1 MSLSVLLLCTVAFV
15 AGCKE
20 KAVAACPAGCT
31 KPCCA
36 KEGEAKACPAE
47 GTKPCCAKEGEAK
60 ACPVD
65 CDKPCCAKEGEAK
78 ACPEGCTKPCCAKEG
93 EAKACPPDCDKPC
106 CAEKKAEATEQTL
119 CPVMNKPINKELFIE
134 YEGQKV
140 YFCCPGCVDTFKKDP
155 AKYVKDLPQF
165 QQ

>member
-1 MSLSVLLLCTVAFV
+1 MNRKITLISLSVLLLCTLVFV

-20 KAVAACPAGCT
+20 KAVAACP
-31 KPCCA
+31 
-36 KEGEAKACPAE
+36 
-47 GTKPCCAKEGEAK
+47 
-60 ACPVD
+60 
-65 CDKPCCAKEGEAK
+65 
-78 ACPEGCTKPCCAKEG
+78 EGCTKPCCAKDGQAKPCCAKDG
-93 EAKACPPDCDKPC
+93 EAKACPADCDKPCCAKDGEAKACSPDCDKPC